1 MTSETSKS
9 FEAAIKGSIL
19 YLPLKLWVSV
29 DSSDDANTNTAEY
42 FPLKQLESEQ
52 HVSKIRQTSIIWYL
66 GIKQCLHI
74 EGVARN
80 VSFEQLERHEDA
92 IGYTCSLHFKGLHS
106 PPGPFC
112 SVFCFNYK
120 VL

>member
-80 VSFEQLERHEDA
+80 VSFVQLERHEAA
-92 IGYTCSLHFKGLHS
+92 ICYSCSLHLKGLYS
-106 PPGPFC
+106 PP
-112 SVFCFNYK
+112 V
-120 VL
+120 